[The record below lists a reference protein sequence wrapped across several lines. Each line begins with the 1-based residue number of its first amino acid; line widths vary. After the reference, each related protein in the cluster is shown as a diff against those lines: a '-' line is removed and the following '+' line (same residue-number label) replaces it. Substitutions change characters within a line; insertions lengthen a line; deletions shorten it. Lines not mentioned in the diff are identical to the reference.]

1 MSQGMPAFSNGA
13 WSTMDFKEGQ
23 VFYYPCFL
31 CVVPIEETATLSGGR
46 TCKGH
51 PYDPKL
57 GVFMPFPQHRCPTCG
72 K

>member
-1 MSQGMPAFSNGA
+1 MPAFSNGA
-13 WSTMDFKEGQ
+13 WTTTSFEEGK
-23 VFYYPCFL
+23 VFYLPCFL
-31 CVVPIEETATLSGGR
+31 CPADETSTVNGYA
-46 TCKGH
+46 CKGH